1 MAKVTTFE
9 ELAMHGLKDIYSA
22 EHQIIAALPEMSKAA
37 TSPELKASFDLHLT
51 QTKVQVERLE
61 KIFKKMNE
69 QPGGVTCLAA
79 KGLIAEA
86 KENIKEIEA
95 GPLLDAALI
104 GSAQR
109 VEHYEIA
116 AYGTARTF
124 AQQLGDTEAVAL
136 LEETLKE
143 EEATDKKLTQVALS
157 VVNPKAGQKK

>member
-1 MAKVTTFE
+1 MSKVSTFE
-9 ELAMHGLKDIYSA
+9 ELALHGLKDIYSA

-37 TSPELKASFDLHLT
+37 TSPELKAAFDLHLT
-51 QTKVQVERLE
+51 QTKQQVKRLE
-61 KIFKKMNE
+61 AIFAQMNE
-69 QPGGVTCLAA
+69 QPDGVTCLAA

-124 AQQLGDTEAVAL
+124 AQQLGDKKAAAL
-136 LEETLKE
+136 LEETLLE
-143 EEATDKKLTQVALS
+143 EEATDKKLTEVALQ
-157 VVNPKAGQKK
+157 VVNPEAGEEK